1 MKIAG
6 LLLILAAAAP
16 SVEEPTSP
24 SADSAPLEQPLLKFE
39 VVPIPQVGVVTAVAG
54 IVEVL
59 VEGDGWVPLFAG
71 MDVGD
76 GTKLR
81 VGPEATF
88 TLSFASANELE
99 LKRERRERWFVL
111 DTDAP

>member
-16 SVEEPTSP
+16 SAEESTSP
-24 SADSAPLEQPLLKFE
+24 SADSAPLEQPLLTFE
-39 VVPIPQVGVVTAVAG
+39 VVPIAQVGVVSGVSG

-59 VEGDGWVPLFAG
+59 VEEDGWVPLV
-71 MDVGD
+71 VGVNVGS

-81 VGPEATF
+81 VAPDATF
-88 TLSFASANELE
+88 TLSFASGNEVE

-111 DTDAP
+111 DTEAP